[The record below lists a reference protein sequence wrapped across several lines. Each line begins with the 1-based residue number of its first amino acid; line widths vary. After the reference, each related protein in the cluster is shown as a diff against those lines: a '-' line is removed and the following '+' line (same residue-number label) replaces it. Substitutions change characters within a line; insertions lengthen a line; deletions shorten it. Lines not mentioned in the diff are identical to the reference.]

1 MKGVCRM
8 DKKFA
13 KYMNYGKR
21 VTDCNGTVYKL
32 IEEAEGKE
40 TVKAV
45 REDNL
50 KRYDLLT
57 AWVRNW
63 DTNSGSFR
71 ERFTGDIEDC
81 RKERVGYEESVNVAK
96 IIPCDKVRFI
106 SSDYKTKFE
115 VDNFSEV
122 LVNGERRTV
131 VYLDDYHF
139 KFIGG
144 WTYHICQYAELCEKN
159 GIEVSRL

>member
-1 MKGVCRM
+1 M

-71 ERFTGDIEDC
+71 ERFKGDIEDC
-81 RKERVGYEESVNVAK
+81 RKERVGYEKSVNVG
-96 IIPCDKVRFI
+96 
-106 SSDYKTKFE
+106 
-115 VDNFSEV
+115 
-122 LVNGERRTV
+122 VNP
-131 VYLDDYHF
+131 
-139 KFIGG
+139 
-144 WTYHICQYAELCEKN
+144 
-159 GIEVSRL
+159 